1 MTINQLRG
9 YRKLKGR
16 KLLLQ
21 SEIDKLILSG
31 IELDDPDIKWRKRE
45 VVRLDKEMKS
55 VRDYLDNAEP
65 YISTMLRMHYIEGRR
80 WKDIAQRVG
89 GGNTQESIRKMCH
102 RYVQKIHKDMP
113 PS

>member
-9 YRKLKGR
+9 YRKIKGR

-31 IELDDPDIKWRKRE
+31 MEIDSSDIKWRKKE
-45 VVRLDKEMKS
+45 VERLSREMKS
-55 VRDYLDNAEP
+55 VRDYLDSIEP

-102 RYVQKIHKDMP
+102 RYIAKNK
-113 PS
+113 

>member
-1 MTINQLRG
+1 MTISQLRQ

-31 IELDDPDIKWRKRE
+31 MEIDSSDIKWRKKE
-45 VVRLDKEMKS
+45 VERLDREMKS
-55 VRDYLDNAEP
+55 VRDYFDSIEP

-89 GGNTQESIRKMCH
+89 GGNTQDSIRKMCH
-102 RYVQKIHKDMP
+102 RYILKNKT
-113 PS
+113 S

>member
-9 YRKLKGR
+9 YRKIKGR

-31 IELDDPDIKWRKRE
+31 IEVDDPDIKWRKRE

-89 GGNTQESIRKMCH
+89 GGNTQDSVRIMCH
-102 RYVQKIHKDMP
+102 RYISRTKETNK
-113 PS
+113 

>member
-9 YRKLKGR
+9 YRKIKGR

-31 IELDDPDIKWRKRE
+31 MEIDSSDIKWRKKE
-45 VVRLDKEMKS
+45 VERLNREMKS
-55 VRDYLDNAEP
+55 VRDYLDSIEP
-65 YISTMLRMHYIEGRR
+65 YISTMVRMHYIEGQR

-102 RYVQKIHKDMP
+102 RYIAKNK
-113 PS
+113 

>member
-1 MTINQLRG
+1 MTINQFRQ
-9 YRKLKGR
+9 YRKNKGR

-31 IELDDPDIKWRKRE
+31 NEIDDPDIKWRKRE

-55 VRDYLDNAEP
+55 VRDYLDSIEP

-102 RYVQKIHKDMP
+102 RYIQKNER
-113 PS
+113 

>member
-1 MTINQLRG
+1 MTISQLRQ

-31 IELDDPDIKWRKRE
+31 MEIDSSDIKWREKE
-45 VVRLDKEMKS
+45 VERLNREMKS
-55 VRDYLDNAEP
+55 VRDYFDSIEP

-89 GGNTQESIRKMCH
+89 GGNTQDSIRKMCH
-102 RYVQKIHKDMP
+102 RYISKNKT
-113 PS
+113 S